1 MTQVYATTTIEAL
14 TQTPITGCETL
25 TDLTDPAQALA
36 EFYRAFNSRDLALI
50 ANNWALSAMISMDN
64 PLGGIKRGWPEIRAV
79 YEQIF
84 AGPGRVEVAFFDYTL
99 HQADELFYAVG
110 RERGRL
116 EANGRAL
123 DLAIR
128 TSRIFHMN
136 EGRWRQ
142 VHHRG
147 SIEEASLLAAYQTA
161 VRATGD
167 GVAR

>member
-1 MTQVYATTTIEAL
+1 MTQVDATTTTEAL
-14 TQTPITGCETL
+14 VQTPITGRETL

-50 ANNWALSAMISMDN
+50 AKNWALSAMVSMDN

-99 HQADELFYAVG
+99 HQVGELLYAVG

-116 EANGRAL
+116 EANGQAL
-123 DLAIR
+123 DLATR
-128 TSRIFHMN
+128 TSRVFQMI

-142 VHHRG
+142 VHHHG
-147 SIEEASLLAAYQTA
+147 SIEDAGLLGAYQSA
-161 VRATGD
+161 VRPGGEGA
-167 GVAR
+167 AS